1 VVNGVMKNRF
11 PILATA
17 VAPRRTGK
25 MAAMVLAS
33 SISVPVLVLLNL
45 IAWVLF

>member
-1 VVNGVMKNRF
+1 MKNRF
-11 PILATA
+11 FILATG
-17 VAPRRTGK
+17 PRRTGK

-45 IAWVLF
+45 IAWALF